1 MNGLR
6 KGDLVGLHSSG
17 YGSEGIEAALRKWGA
32 AGKVVWVSH
41 EMLDR
46 HRQYIE
52 EGTMDVAIDQD
63 PDGQVIS
70 ALQHILHA
78 CGVLEGAPPRGPVEF
93 RIFCSANV
101 RRTVYLGAALSPRAE
116 PLRRPVE
123 RSALYCLLRVRAA
136 NLRPG

>member
-1 MNGLR
+1 M
-6 KGDLVGLHSSG
+6 
-17 YGSEGIEAALRKWGA
+17 RKWGA

-78 CGVLEGAPPRGPVEF
+78 CGVLEAAPPRGPVEF

-101 RRTVYLGAALSPRAE
+101 RKTVYLAS
-116 PLRRPVE
+116 VDV
-123 RSALYCLLRVRAA
+123 SASSR
-136 NLRPG
+136 